1 MFFPNSKAC
10 FKAFS
15 LWLISPS
22 LSAFK
27 PKTMPFSDST
37 PMQFKNPLNSQT
49 AGSNDF
55 WLSVAAENKK

>member
-55 WLSVAAENKK
+55 